1 MSRSTIAE
9 WMLTRCKGRL
19 KLKDWAFDR
28 QAIDDA
34 KGESRSG
41 SPPRDPK
48 EVIRLLSKHPSSV
61 RPAGSEVRWR
71 HIISPH

>member
-9 WMLTRCKGRL
+9 WMLTRYEGQL

-34 KGESRSG
+34 KGESRS
-41 SPPRDPK
+41 R
-48 EVIRLLSKHPSSV
+48 RLGIL
-61 RPAGSEVRWR
+61 RR
-71 HIISPH
+71 